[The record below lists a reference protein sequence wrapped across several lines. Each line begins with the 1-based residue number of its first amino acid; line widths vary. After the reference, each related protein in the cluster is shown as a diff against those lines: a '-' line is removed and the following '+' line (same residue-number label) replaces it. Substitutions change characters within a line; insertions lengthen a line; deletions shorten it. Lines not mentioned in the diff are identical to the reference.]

1 MKKIDWLGLGFVVL
15 ATLGLL
21 NTESSTSSNN
31 IARADTSS
39 SAKNTAKPVEESMHE
54 FMEYVFQP
62 TYKRL
67 KQSMATEPADRSTWK
82 AIKSDSLILA
92 ESGNLLLLRKPEQQA
107 DVWNQHSVEVRELG
121 GKLYR
126 AAAKKDYKTARHN
139 YTAMLTRC
147 NSCHKAFAKGK
158 HQLKP

>member
-1 MKKIDWLGLGFVVL
+1 MKKTYWLGLGL
-15 ATLGLL
+15 AAVAALGLL
-21 NTESSTSSNN
+21 NANSATSSNN
-31 IARADTSS
+31 VARADSSS
-39 SAKNTAKPVEESMHE
+39 SAHSATRPVEESMHE

-67 KQSMATEPADRSTWK
+67 KQSMATEPADRNTWK
-82 AIKSDSLILA
+82 AVKSDALILA
-92 ESGNLLLLRKPEQQA
+92 ESGNLLLLRKPEQHA

-139 YTAMLTRC
+139 YTAMLTKC